1 MLSTV
6 LLAAIPIGAAAAL
19 SYAFGRYHAGN
30 EQRAL
35 KRMLDAEDERAETAR
50 KERALRRAEQRRA
63 EWRWN

>member
-1 MLSTV
+1 MTFL
-6 LLAAIPIGAAAAL
+6 LLAALAIGAATFAGYL
-19 SYAFGRYHAGN
+19 LGRYHAGN

-50 KERALRRAEQRRA
+50 KERALRRAEQRKA